1 MRVLTGRQRTVSAG
15 FAPNRRARRLH
26 PQRYPVERLPR
37 FRSIWFSCFGAAR
50 RDVPV
55 AIYPSPAGPTESLL
69 SLEAWNDLAE
79 RNPVLAEL
87 EPDVEALLV
96 NRTQGAREYYRVSI
110 DRCYALV
117 GLIRK
122 RWRGLSGSAEAWRR
136 FTAFSLRL
144 AQAPCR
150 GTSSMVDLD
159 FAVLDVE
166 VERYAMSPQLV
177 FRLQVSSRT
186 PEVAI
191 LNVMLNCQLR
201 IEPALRTYGEAE
213 HDSLSD
219 LFGAKERWG
228 QTLLT
233 VWTTPALRPAFD
245 GIASSLFARHAASTS
260 TSPRRGIS
268 RLSRTAGSR

>member
-1 MRVLTGRQRTVSAG
+1 MLGDFTLSDTQWSAFQIPIDMVFLFRSSATGR
-15 FAPNRRARRLH
+15 
-26 PQRYPVERLPR
+26 
-37 FRSIWFSCFGAAR
+37 
-50 RDVPV
+50 PV

-136 FTAFSLRL
+136 FTAFSLRF

-213 HDSLSD
+213 RDSLSD

-233 VWTTPALRPAFD
+233 FLWTHASVSVPAFD
-245 GIASSLFARHAASTS
+245 KECVVALRAPCGFDFNVAATKYL
-260 TSPRRGIS
+260 RV
-268 RLSRTAGSR
+268 SRTAGFR